1 MGGTPLSEIGAHGS
15 EAERRTGDESSPQLD
30 HHSRIAA
37 LASIVAVS
45 VCGAWWFV
53 ERGLTTWLSDNPDIN
68 FYLVQ
73 PVIWTGLAAL
83 AWFGWTRIADR
94 PRVSALLTGIAALVG
109 AFYVAM
115 LVLGGVI
122 FGFGES
128 MVAGRLVNYPRNALF
143 VVTSIVGLEMARA
156 FCFHAWRP
164 YNERAAFFGTAG
176 LFALAMSPYGQ
187 LSGLFDTSTL
197 VSVLAGFIVP
207 TIMLSVLL
215 TWLADH
221 GGPAPAMAYVGAL
234 ASFEWFSQVQP
245 ELDWPA
251 LFIIGTAGPII
262 SAKLIRD
269 IYLNT
274 AEGETRW
281 AAMDHHHEESGD
293 RHPLAWTIAVA
304 AVVLSVIGV
313 ASLLG
318 FRPAVVTGISMEPT
332 FEQGDLAILKRQ
344 VDPASLSVGD
354 IVEFRD
360 RFDRPVVHRIVD
372 IQRVEGTLV
381 FTTQGDNNT
390 HPDDLIT
397 ADQIS
402 ARVVLLVP
410 EVGHP
415 ALWFRS

>member
-1 MGGTPLSEIGAHGS
+1 
-15 EAERRTGDESSPQLD
+15 
-30 HHSRIAA
+30 
-37 LASIVAVS
+37 
-45 VCGAWWFV
+45 
-53 ERGLTTWLSDNPDIN
+53 
-68 FYLVQ
+68 
-73 PVIWTGLAAL
+73 
-83 AWFGWTRIADR
+83 
-94 PRVSALLTGIAALVG
+94 
-109 AFYVAM
+109 
-115 LVLGGVI
+115 
-122 FGFGES
+122 
-128 MVAGRLVNYPRNALF
+128 LF

-176 LFALAMSPYGQ
+176 LFALAMTPYGQ
-187 LSGLFDTSTL
+187 LSGLLDTSTL